1 MSKAQFS
8 CLLILQLVN
17 IWLSLFGQDLAYQL
31 EKAFG
36 EFHPV
41 TYLTAITVIGM
52 VMYLFVLMFL
62 IWRKLIKRRPASNY
76 VYILILSVAIELP
89 INLWALFV
97 LVMCLDNSYI
107 WNLVHAGR
115 VFILSVREIIIE

>member
-17 IWLSLFGQDLAYQL
+17 ICISIFGRDLAYQL

-36 EFHPV
+36 EFHSV
-41 TYLTAITVIGM
+41 TYLTAITVNSM

-62 IWRKLIKRRPASNY
+62 SWRKVIKRRPASNY
-76 VYILILSVAIELP
+76 VYIHILLVAIELP

-97 LVMCLDNSYI
+97 LAMWL
-107 WNLVHAGR
+107 G
-115 VFILSVREIIIE
+115 